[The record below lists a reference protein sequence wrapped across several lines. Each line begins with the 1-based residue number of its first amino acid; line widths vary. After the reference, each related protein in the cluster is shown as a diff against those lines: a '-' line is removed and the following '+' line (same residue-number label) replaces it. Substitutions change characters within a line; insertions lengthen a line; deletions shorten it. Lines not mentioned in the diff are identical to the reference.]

1 MSISDNSKYLALIP
15 ENGTEFIA
23 GQKVI
28 FQVKPNISF
37 IKGRDSYLSFD
48 MENTSPN
55 RVASHPLNVAGASSC
70 IERMDIFSLENGQL
84 LESLVDL
91 NKWASIENQ
100 YLNQD
105 TTNLVVKEGCV
116 EPLRSYICSCDSGTK
131 ALGKVAQGLSFIE
144 GGASRLS
151 VIDID
156 GNSKFMAHKFLIPLR
171 SGIFNHFGVDEKLTP
186 NLLFGGMRI
195 EMTLARN
202 ELVMSRIPAM
212 SSNGTG
218 YRLDSTL
225 PEATP
230 PVPNGINIGN
240 TTGAVTSITSHLNFS
255 SIQNSALSIGQTI
268 RITANEQTHGGG
280 EGAIDTT
287 RVITDL
293 AITANK
299 LVITFAGALTLA
311 TQVMVSLPLT
321 TTTSYKLKN
330 MELKLLEV
338 IPPQNMLKQ
347 VIKES
352 QIDFISYETFRGNL
366 PASSLSHQEDI
377 PSVASKAKTLF
388 THYTDSTIENDPFT
402 PNYYHGLS
410 PHELNLDSV
419 QYFIQNKLYPLRA
432 YNPSHYQDKIVA
444 LNEINKGMKTIGK
457 VVKGFGE
464 AGGSGINDYS
474 YTYLT
479 SRELA
484 RGDDFVYNLKDSE
497 AQIRLGFSAGRT
509 NNIKLETFVFS
520 VRSIMVNKDNLSLVL

>member
-15 ENGTEFIA
+15 DNGTEFIA

-28 FQVKPNISF
+28 FNVKPNISF

-48 MENTSPN
+48 LENTSPN
-55 RVASHPLNVAGASSC
+55 RTSAHPLPVAGASSC
-70 IERMDIFSLENGQL
+70 IERMDIFSLQNGQL

-91 NKWASIENQ
+91 NKWSAIENQ

-105 TTNLVVKEGCV
+105 VTNLVVKEGCL
-116 EPLRSYICSCDSGTK
+116 EPVRSYSVACDSTSK
-131 ALGKVAQGLSFIE
+131 ALTKSAVGVNHAEIGS
-144 GGASRLS
+144 ARLS
-151 VIDID
+151 IIDTD
-156 GNSKFMAHKFLIPLR
+156 GNTKFVPQKFLVPLR

-195 EMTLARN
+195 ELTLARN
-202 ELVMSRIPAM
+202 ELVMSRIPARA
-212 SSNGTG
+212 SDGTQ
-218 YRLDSTL
+218 YRLDDTSTS
-225 PEATP
+225 TP
-230 PVPNGINIGN
+230 PAPSGITMADTAGS
-240 TTGAVTSITSHLNFS
+240 ATSLTSTKNFP
-255 SIQNSALSIGQTI
+255 SIQSSGLSIGQVI
-268 RITANEQTHGGG
+268 RITSDHA
-280 EGAIDTT
+280 TT
-287 RVITDL
+287 GTGTAVNSDKPITGL

-299 LVITFAGALTLA
+299 LVVTFTGGLTMA
-311 TQVMVSLPLT
+311 DNVKVSLPNNQT
-321 TTTSYKLKN
+321 TAYKLKN

-352 QIDFISYETFRGNL
+352 QIDFISYETFKGNL

-388 THYTDSTIENDPFT
+388 THYTDTTTENHPFT

-410 PHELNLDSV
+410 PKELNLNSV
-419 QYFIQNKLYPLRA
+419 QYFIQNKLYPLRS
-432 YNPSHYQDKIVA
+432 YNPDHFNDKIVA
-444 LNEINKGMKTIGK
+444 LNEINKGMRTIGK
-457 VVKGFGE
+457 VVKGFGDAS
-464 AGGSGINDYS
+464 AGSINDYS

-497 AQIRLGFSAGRT
+497 AQVRLGFSGART
-509 NNIKLETFVFS
+509 NNVKLETFVFS